1 MASILI
7 HMTAVISCAWRLL
20 VQLDS
25 DGNAARRWADAGML
39 YFWIERA
46 ALATRRFANMW
57 VVLQSD

>member
-1 MASILI
+1 
-7 HMTAVISCAWRLL
+7 

-46 ALATRRFANMW
+46 ALATRRFANVW